1 MSVLASCYLDCAQ
14 YADAAATA
22 LEAAEHAVR
31 DGLAARFG
39 VGLLRHA
46 AVALIA
52 LGRWDEADALL
63 DRAQQYYP
71 SLQEVDI
78 EGCLLTARGP
88 AWRRLVGN
96 PPRCPRWNR

>member
-1 MSVLASCYLDCAQ
+1 M
-14 YADAAATA
+14 
-22 LEAAEHAVR
+22 R

-52 LGRWDEADALL
+52 LGRWDEAGALL
-63 DRAQQYYP
+63 DRAQHYP

-78 EGCLLTARGP
+78 EGCLLTLEALRGDF
-88 AWRRLVGN
+88 ASATRRAAGMRPLGTETLAQLAFVGLAELALGQGD
-96 PPRCPRWNR
+96 PLTVRE